1 MAVELK
7 LAKLKPEY
15 KSQLKLYLS
24 WLDKY
29 EKHDGENSPTGL
41 LPGSEK
47 SDEIIGLLE
56 LEKSGI
62 HVATHLTELP
72 RFRII

>member
-1 MAVELK
+1 MK

-29 EKHDGENSPTGL
+29 KKHDGENSPTGL